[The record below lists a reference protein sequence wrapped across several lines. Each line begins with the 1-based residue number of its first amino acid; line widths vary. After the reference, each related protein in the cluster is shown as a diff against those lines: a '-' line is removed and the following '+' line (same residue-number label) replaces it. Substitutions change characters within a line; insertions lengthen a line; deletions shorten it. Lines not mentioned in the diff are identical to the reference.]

1 MADPVVRTAISISSS
16 LHDDLRQ
23 HVPWGFRRHLMEEA
37 LRLIIEAARRDGHR
51 ALTDLMDGRYELR
64 RKRKR

>member
-1 MADPVVRTAISISSS
+1 MAEPLVRTAISISAS

-37 LRLIIEAARRDGHR
+37 LRMIIETVRRDGHR
-51 ALTDLMDGRYELR
+51 GLTDVMDGNYELR